1 MASKKKQRVKRSK
14 KVVEAQVAVDL
25 DAVLRDMQIEV
36 TEVKEETKSLA
47 QKQLETLRMAK
58 AIMLGVLAWFFASGA
73 SMRTKVARGVVGAGL
88 LCSLVVVIMAVMKM
102 GLAFVAIMCAV
113 ACFVWA
119 VFNA

>member
-25 DAVLRDMQIEV
+25 DAVLRDIEIEV

-58 AIMLGVLAWFFASGA
+58 AIMLSVLAWFFASGA